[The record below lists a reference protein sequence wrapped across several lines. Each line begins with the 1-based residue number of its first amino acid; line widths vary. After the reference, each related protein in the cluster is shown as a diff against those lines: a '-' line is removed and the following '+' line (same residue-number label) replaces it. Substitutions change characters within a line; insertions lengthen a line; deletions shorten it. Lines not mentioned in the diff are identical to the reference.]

1 LRTSRLGKIIV
12 IPEALSRE
20 GFFPVGAHCNA
31 QFEGHSSIR
40 YRCVSPFI
48 SYNEDMI
55 ATSLDFRVLGVV
67 VEIDAISQRN
77 TRITRFGRAVP
88 DEHIQLGRIRGHKQK
103 SSGKSRAHRAI
114 P

>member
-1 LRTSRLGKIIV
+1 MLPPPRKKAEWRKGSLRTSLLGKIMV

-20 GFFPVGAHCNA
+20 GFFPVSAHCNA

-67 VEIDAISQRN
+67 VEIDAISQTKHKDN
-77 TRITRFGRAVP
+77 TFR
-88 DEHIQLGRIRGHKQK
+88 
-103 SSGKSRAHRAI
+103 SSGF
-114 P
+114 